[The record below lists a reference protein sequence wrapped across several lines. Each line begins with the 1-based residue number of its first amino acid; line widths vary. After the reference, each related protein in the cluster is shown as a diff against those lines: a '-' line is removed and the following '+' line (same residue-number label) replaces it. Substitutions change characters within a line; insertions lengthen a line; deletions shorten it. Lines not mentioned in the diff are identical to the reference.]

1 MMKKM
6 SFIALFLVC
15 GQTIFLWAGEVK
27 NPPLEP
33 LLEGVGG
40 EKVAAYCIICH
51 SLEYIK
57 TNAPVMNRAGW
68 EKTVHKM
75 VQSYGAPISEGD
87 QKIIIDYLEAKYSDK
102 K

>member
-1 MMKKM
+1 MARKL
-6 SFIALFLVC
+6 SLIVFFLFF
-15 GQTIFLWAGEVK
+15 GQATDLMASEVK

-33 LLEGVGG
+33 LMEGVGG

-57 TNAPVMNRAGW
+57 MNAPVMNRAGW

-75 VQSYGAPISEGD
+75 VQSYGAPISEDD
-87 QKIIIDYLEAKYSDK
+87 QKIIIDYLEAKYSNK